1 MDDHLSSEDRQKL
14 DVLLGDIARLRGSPC
29 RECGATLCAHQVVIA
44 VAMGFKAGALCVK
57 CIASGLERPYGAFL
71 DHVRQHIAGRP
82 CLNAAWLRAGDIEGT
97 GSVERPRS
105 LWPMEQ
111 AMSDGTPKHD
121 AEWDAGDMGCGDL
134 VLELRLRL
142 KDMAAGKVLKLRATD
157 PGAPEDIP
165 AWCGLTGHSLTH
177 KQHPNYWIKRK

>member
-1 MDDHLSSEDRQKL
+1 
-14 DVLLGDIARLRGSPC
+14 
-29 RECGATLCAHQVVIA
+29 
-44 VAMGFKAGALCVK
+44 
-57 CIASGLERPYGAFL
+57 
-71 DHVRQHIAGRP
+71 
-82 CLNAAWLRAGDIEGT
+82 
-97 GSVERPRS
+97 
-105 LWPMEQ
+105 
-111 AMSDGTPKHD
+111 MSDGTPKHD